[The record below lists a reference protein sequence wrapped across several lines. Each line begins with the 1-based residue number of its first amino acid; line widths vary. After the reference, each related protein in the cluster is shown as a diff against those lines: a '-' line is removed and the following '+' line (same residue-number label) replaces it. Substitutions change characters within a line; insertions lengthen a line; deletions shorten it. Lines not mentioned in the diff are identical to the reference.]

1 MGANLDRFSKETLMI
16 DAGKTLESEVV
27 ELEEVVAFQ
36 ACCASNIDWEAGC
49 SGNDEDWNC
58 SGKVSGSC
66 C

>member
-1 MGANLDRFSKETLMI
+1 MSDV
-16 DAGKTLESEVV
+16 GKTLESEVV

-49 SGNDEDWNC
+49 TGNSDDLTC
-58 SGKVSGSC
+58 YGKASGSC